1 METATAIQRFEELV
15 SAPGETLDLAECAF
29 TIAGAMQGHV
39 DVAAEVK
46 RLADLTNAATDFLTE
61 TEEGLARVN
70 GLNEYLFDVLEF
82 AGNVDDY
89 YDPRN
94 SLLNE
99 VIDRRLG
106 IPITLALIY
115 IVVGRRFGMPLMGIG
130 MPGHFLVRH
139 EHETAFFIDP
149 YNRGVILSEHECVEQ
164 FERINAGMR
173 WDPAFLSPISDR
185 AIIARMLRNLGAI
198 WTQRQEFEMAE
209 RVMTMLIAL
218 QPREP
223 GHKRD
228 RGVLRYR
235 QGKTTATLAD
245 LESYIDPV
253 NGAPDAWYVRRLV
266 DRLRGGS
273 DYH

>member
-1 METATAIQRFEELV
+1 METSTALQQFEELAAV
-15 SAPGETLDLAECAF
+15 EGDGLDLAECAF
-29 TIAGAMQGHV
+29 TAAAAMRADV

-46 RLADLTNAATDFLTE
+46 RLDDLVAGADEFLRDAD
-61 TEEGLARVN
+61 EGLARVN

-99 VIDRRLG
+99 VIDLRVG
-106 IPITLALIY
+106 IPITLSLIY
-115 IVVGRRFGMPLMGIG
+115 IVVGRRHGMPLVGIG

-149 YNRGVILSEHECVEQ
+149 YNRGVILSEAECVRQ
-164 FERINAGMR
+164 FERINSGMR
-173 WDPAFLSPISDR
+173 WDPAFLAPIGDR
-185 AIIARMLRNLGAI
+185 AIVARMLRNLGAI
-198 WTQRQEFEMAE
+198 WAQRQEFELAE

-235 QGKTTATLAD
+235 QGKTTAALDD
-245 LESYIDPV
+245 LESYIDPDNAV
-253 NGAPDAWYVRRLV
+253 PDAWYVRRLV
-266 DRLRGGS
+266 DRIRDEG
-273 DYH
+273 